1 MTWANVPPSQPAGS
15 SHAFRSSI
23 ENFMSFPFSIR
34 VSGSAFISQ
43 YDRSSK
49 LSFDLLW
56 EIFSFLGTFFLGP
69 DSFFSAVV
77 IVGSKEE
84 VGGPRERRARFGTG
98 SSAGASAIRVR
109 LGGMDAS
116 VLWRCC
122 WIGGKTTRF
131 CMDVCSPVTEK
142 WSWHRRTTLYM
153 RTPLIATPRSCDDS
167 FFMSL
172 MVK

>member
-43 YDRSSK
+43 YDRPSKFSS
-49 LSFDLLW
+49 DLLW
-56 EIFSFLGTFFLGP
+56 EIFSLGTFFGL
-69 DSFFSAVV
+69 DSFSV
-77 IVGSKEE
+77 VGSKEE

-109 LGGMDAS
+109 LGGMDVS
-116 VLWRCC
+116 VLWRC
-122 WIGGKTTRF
+122 WIGGKTTKF
-131 CMDVCSPVTEK
+131 CMDVCGPVTEK

-153 RTPLIATPRSCDDS
+153 RTPLIATR
-167 FFMSL
+167 
-172 MVK
+172 